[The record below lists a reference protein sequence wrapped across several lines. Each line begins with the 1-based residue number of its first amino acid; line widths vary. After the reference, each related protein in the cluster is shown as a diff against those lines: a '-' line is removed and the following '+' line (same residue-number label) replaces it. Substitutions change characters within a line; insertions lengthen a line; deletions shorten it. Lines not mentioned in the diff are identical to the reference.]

1 MATSRQEEE
10 KEEEMFRKSS
20 KQKERQ
26 GAVMSVFAESIDIP
40 TFENCF
46 ARTRNDSPQMTPPI
60 QSCAPKPEFRVCRN
74 WGSKKKKE
82 WPPPSARHSPL
93 HFRIYVE
100 DSFRRLWEERG
111 EHIAFPPIC
120 GCAQPLVVAEHAPKK
135 QQKSN
140 MQSKYLRVLAAVLVV
155 AATSASAENL
165 DVTRCV
171 C

>member
-1 MATSRQEEE
+1 
-10 KEEEMFRKSS
+10 
-20 KQKERQ
+20 
-26 GAVMSVFAESIDIP
+26 MSVFAESIDIP

-82 WPPPSARHSPL
+82 GPPPSARHSPL

-111 EHIAFPPIC
+111 EHLPFPPYAGALNHLLLPNTRPKNNKRVIC
-120 GCAQPLVVAEHAPKK
+120 NP
-135 QQKSN
+135 S
-140 MQSKYLRVLAAVLVV
+140 
-155 AATSASAENL
+155 TSASSPPSSWWPRPPPRRRTSTSPGAFADAIL
-165 DVTRCV
+165 TIRRFGFFGC
-171 C
+171 